1 MPALELSPNMARVL
15 AETKMREEAL
25 EALSNDLADVIAEA
39 HVPIETAER
48 ALSLAGDKIRAQTV
62 ASFTRP

>member
-1 MPALELSPNMARVL
+1 MPDLELSPSVARIF
-15 AETKMREEAL
+15 AENKMYDEAL

-62 ASFTRP
+62 ASFTRA